1 MLKTMKSG
9 VTYAYPLDKK
19 SKIKCEGYRG
29 SYSIID
35 AATYNGEVYVFLE
48 HNWYGDET
56 ALLLAVLPLDCF
68 KWYVVETSSGKT
80 KKCFF
85 IESKDI
91 FEESFDTISI
101 AIDDYY
107 KGTVELDEID
117 IWTDEEINNMEVE

>member
-1 MLKTMKSG
+1 MLKTMKAG
-9 VTYAYPLDKK
+9 VAYAYPLDKK

-56 ALLLAVLPLDCF
+56 ELLLAVLPLDCF
-68 KWYVVETSSGKT
+68 RWYVVETSSGKT
-80 KKCFF
+80 TKCFF
-85 IESKDI
+85 IESRDI
-91 FEESFDTISI
+91 LGESFDTISI
-101 AIDDYY
+101 AIDAYY